1 MPSLYEP
8 PVSEIIAGLL
18 ALVGFYSGARGGLRL
33 ARGLRQATASELVR
47 GIRGC
52 IIAVVAGIFALG
64 VLSAE
69 TGFLILGAIILVE
82 ELYETG
88 ILAALIRLGDRGGT

>member
-8 PVSEIIAGLL
+8 PVNEIIAGLL
-18 ALVGFYSGARGGLRL
+18 VLVGSYSAARGGRL
-33 ARGLRQATASELVR
+33 LGRGFRQATASELVR

-69 TGFLILGAIILVE
+69 TGFLILGAIILGE

-88 ILAALIRLGDRGGT
+88 ILAALIRFGDRGGT